1 MKHIKSKPK
10 RTIITKI
17 NNIQRTTKAISRKF
31 IRKGQ
36 LDINILHKD
45 YKECVIIDNRRGTAT
60 RDTNYRKYRHYEY
73 GYPNPIFTS
82 RNSHKQTNKR

>member
-36 LDINILHKD
+36 LDTNILHKD
-45 YKECVIIDNRRGTAT
+45 YKEHLICDERKK
-60 RDTNYRKYRHYEY
+60 NYNFYWDIN
-73 GYPNPIFTS
+73 NPIFTS

>member
-36 LDINILHKD
+36 LDINIIHKD
-45 YKECVIIDNRRGTAT
+45 YKHHLIIDERKK
-60 RDTNYRKYRHYEY
+60 NYNCYWYI
-73 GYPNPIFTS
+73 NDPIFTS
-82 RNSHKQTNKR
+82 RNSHKQTNKK

>member
-17 NNIQRTTKAISRKF
+17 NNIQRITKAISKKF

-36 LDINILHKD
+36 LDINIVHKN
-45 YKECVIIDNRRGTAT
+45 YKECVIIDNRRGNAT
-60 RDTNYRKYRHYEY
+60 KNTNHRYNHYDY
-73 GYPNPIFTS
+73 GYSNPIFTS
-82 RNSHKQTNKR
+82 RNSHKQTNKK